1 MGFQRTEGLLKRRR
15 LVIAQHLAPEV
26 SMSQLWA
33 PIGFRATP
41 QIRKHRRL
49 PFRILPPERRGRRP
63 DPRHIPK
70 FEKTHAETGFD
81 RVRRRSAPTAERA
94 GTGYRQSGRRST
106 TMPSLKPATAS
117 TFGTGRTASAD

>member
-1 MGFQRTEGLLKRRR
+1 
-15 LVIAQHLAPEV
+15 
-26 SMSQLWA
+26 MSQLWA

-70 FEKTHAETGFD
+70 FEETHAETGFD
-81 RVRRRSAPTAERA
+81 RVRRRLAPCVYRKSKSERIDDEVRPVWRA
-94 GTGYRQSGRRST
+94 N
-106 TMPSLKPATAS
+106 L
-117 TFGTGRTASAD
+117 